1 MRLPAAASGVTI
13 RVMAELP
20 SIKADGLVVVKERS
34 TILKGLEFSV
44 AAGTI
49 TGLIG
54 PSGSGKTTLMRAIAG
69 VQKVKDGQLVVFGEP
84 AGSRKLRRKL
94 GYMAQSSSVY
104 SDLSVAQNLRYF
116 GTLLRAKKAR
126 INEVIDIVQ
135 LGDYRNSL
143 VKQLSGGQQARVSL
157 GIALLGDPELLIL
170 DEPTVGLDPLLRRDL
185 WKLFE
190 SLAANGKTLL
200 ISSHV
205 MDEAERCSNLL
216 LMRDGELIWHD
227 TREKLLE
234 MTGASSVENAFV
246 QMVNKEG
253 E

>member
-1 MRLPAAASGVTI
+1 
-13 RVMAELP
+13 MAELP
-20 SIKADGLVVVKERS
+20 SIKADGLVVTKEHS

-44 AAGTI
+44 SAGSI

-69 VQKVKDGQLVVFGEP
+69 VQKVKDGQLAVFGES

-104 SDLSVAQNLRYF
+104 SDLSVIQNLRYF
-116 GTLLRAKKAR
+116 GTLLRTDKAR
-126 INEVIDIVQ
+126 IEEVIAIVQ
-135 LGDYRNSL
+135 LGDYRDSL
-143 VKQLSGGQQARVSL
+143 IKHLSGGQQARVSL

-190 SLAANGKTLL
+190 SLAASGKTLL

-205 MDEAERCSNLL
+205 MDEAERCDNLL

-227 TREKLLE
+227 TKNKLLQS
-234 MTGASSVENAFV
+234 TGASSVEGAFI
-246 QMVNKEG
+246 QMVAKEG
-253 E
+253 K

>member
-1 MRLPAAASGVTI
+1 
-13 RVMAELP
+13 MAELP
-20 SIKADGLVVVKERS
+20 SIKADGLVVVKEHS
-34 TILKGLEFSV
+34 TILRGLEFSV

-104 SDLSVAQNLRYF
+104 SDLSVAQNLSYF
-116 GTLLRAKKAR
+116 GTLLRTKKAR

-227 TREKLLE
+227 TKAKLLE
-234 MTGASSVENAFV
+234 TTGASSVENAFV

>member
-1 MRLPAAASGVTI
+1 
-13 RVMAELP
+13 MAELP